1 MNIPFYSPQKL
12 FRLVIKWKLAWGIAN
27 KTKRVWSD
35 YIVAYRN
42 IQKTSSWLQE
52 VCTGTIIW
60 ISLRKT
66 ICHAKTS
73 FHHSQRG
80 RFNYSLLLGIRD
92 SALILTKS
100 TLGGYNLKESTLNLP
115 IAKILKLQPTDKTEF
130 YFPFHDFPTLEALSG
145 LDNKFQPSQTKEK
158 MKMIE
163 YVKDFTH
170 DGRTRTLS
178 IITYENNPFAVFQY
192 IGKGNVENFHIFDQ
206 TTYEKLLGDFVTEH
220 VKHLSKEDESITLDA
235 RITIKNYDDGYFSI
249 ENNQIVSKSIS
260 RFYQDDVFFNQQGE
274 KGVVINFDYT
284 K

>member
-1 MNIPFYSPQKL
+1 M
-12 FRLVIKWKLAWGIAN
+12 
-27 KTKRVWSD
+27 
-35 YIVAYRN
+35 
-42 IQKTSSWLQE
+42 
-52 VCTGTIIW
+52 
-60 ISLRKT
+60 
-66 ICHAKTS
+66 
-73 FHHSQRG
+73 
-80 RFNYSLLLGIRD
+80 
-92 SALILTKS
+92 
-100 TLGGYNLKESTLNLP
+100 
-115 IAKILKLQPTDKTEF
+115 QPTDETEF

-158 MKMIE
+158 MKIIE
-163 YVKDFTH
+163 YVKDLTH

-235 RITIKNYDDGYFSI
+235 SITIKNYDDGYFSI